1 MAYLNKIDINGRT
14 YYLQHLTDGKNEA
27 KQPTPAKDDELLLKS
42 QVVNSVTSN
51 ESKSGSRVPL
61 SAYQGYAL
69 NAKIADLQLQIDEL
83 KALLISNNII
93 TEE

>member
-14 YYLQHLTDGKNEA
+14 YYLQHLTDGKHEA
-27 KQPTPAKDDELLLKS
+27 KLPTLAQDDELLLKS
-42 QVVNSVTSN
+42 QVINSVTSN

-69 NAKIADLQLQIDEL
+69 NAKIVDLQSQIDEL
-83 KALLISNNII
+83 KALLAKHNII
-93 TEE
+93 AE